1 MAELKAGECVDQFRI
16 EDLIARGGMASIF
29 RARDLQS
36 GLPVALKIPHPE
48 NECDVIY
55 FDRFRREQD
64 ICREMQH
71 PGVVRTIEPEKRSR
85 VYMAME
91 WVEGR
96 SLRRELEE
104 SNRLDVGRAVSIA
117 ISVCEIL
124 DHIHKRGVVHRD
136 LKPENIMLCATGE
149 IKLLDFG
156 IASKSGARRLTFGHF
171 SRVMGTPDYIAPEQ
185 VRGRRGDARS
195 DIYALGVILYEML
208 AGRTPFEGSNPFAVM
223 NNRLLNSPAPLQ
235 DEVPDLPPGLER
247 AIFRALARDPR
258 ERYAS
263 AAELAADLKNPI
275 HALACDRVVPRKDN
289 RLLRAWPLLAAVPAA
304 VFALLLYV
312 AMRQ

>member
-1 MAELKAGECVDQFRI
+1 MTQLKTGDCVDQFRI
-16 EDLIARGGMASIF
+16 EDLVARGGMASIF
-29 RARDLQS
+29 RAVDLQT

-55 FDRFRREQD
+55 FDRFRREQA
-64 ICREMQH
+64 ICRQMDH
-71 PGVVRTIEPEKRSR
+71 PGVVRTIDPEKRSR

-91 WVEGR
+91 WVEGV
-96 SLRRELEE
+96 SLRRA
-104 SNRLDVGRAVSIA
+104 LDDSKKIEVDRAVSIA

-156 IASKSGARRLTFGHF
+156 IAAKSGARRLTFGHF

-185 VRGRRGDARS
+185 VRGRRGDART

-208 AGRTPFEGSNPFAVM
+208 SGRTPFEGANPFAAM
-223 NNRLLNSPAPLQ
+223 NNRLRNSPPPLR
-235 DEVPDLPPGLER
+235 DEVPDLPAGLETVVLK
-247 AIFRALARDPR
+247 ALARDPR
-258 ERYAS
+258 ERYQN
-263 AAELAADLKNPI
+263 AAELARDLKNPEQ
-275 HALACDRVVPRKDN
+275 APARGWVLPGEERFP
-289 RLLRAWPLLAAVPAA
+289 RAWPLFAAIPAA
-304 VFALLLYV
+304 LFAVLLYV
-312 AMRQ
+312 AMHQ

>member
-1 MAELKAGECVDQFRI
+1 MTQLKTGDCVDQFRI

-29 RARDLQS
+29 RAWDVRNGS
-36 GLPVALKIPHPE
+36 PVALKIPHPE
-48 NECDVIY
+48 NECDVVY

-64 ICREMQH
+64 ICREMDH
-71 PGVVRTIEPEKRSR
+71 PGVVRAIEPEERSR

-91 WVEGR
+91 WIEGF
-96 SLRRELEE
+96 SLRRVLEQ
-104 SNRLDVGRAVSIA
+104 SNRIDADQSVRIA

-136 LKPENIMLCATGE
+136 LKPENIMLCATAE

-185 VRGRRGDARS
+185 VRGKRGDGRS

-208 AGRTPFEGSNPFAVM
+208 SGRMPFEGANPFAVM
-223 NNRLLNSPAPLQ
+223 NNRLQNNPAPLK
-235 DEVPDLPPGLER
+235 DIVPDLPPGLE
-247 AIFRALARDPR
+247 AVIFKALARDPR

-263 AAELAADLKNPI
+263 AAELASDLKNPEQVFTR
-275 HALACDRVVPRKDN
+275 DRLMPREE
-289 RLLRAWPLLAAVPAA
+289 RRFLRAWPLLAAVPAA

-312 AMRQ
+312 AMHQ